1 MLKIALHLVAAPE
14 EANLKETK
22 PFATAQT
29 VQPKLRVRAR

>member
-14 EANLKETK
+14 EANLKVTE